1 VINNAKGSTGQN
13 NQQVFS
19 SAPNSFELSFNDH
32 NNNPLGV
39 NNSSHPIF
47 FQLAR
52 SIDNSNGRYQFNK
65 VNASKMNFSSGQQLM
80 INSFTI
86 STVNSSVHIQLN
98 SINLSLAYLIVL
110 KFGGTLNLNSS
121 DKTFDYFQIM
131 CPNSS
136 K

>member
-52 SIDNSNGRYQFNK
+52 SIDNSNGQYQFNK

-86 STVNSSVHIQLN
+86 STKIL
-98 SINLSLAYLIVL
+98 LSLI
-110 KFGGTLNLNSS
+110 KISR
-121 DKTFDYFQIM
+121 
-131 CPNSS
+131 
-136 K
+136 

>member
-1 VINNAKGSTGQN
+1 MINNAKGSTGQN

-52 SIDNSNGRYQFNK
+52 SIDNSNGQYQFNK
-65 VNASKMNFSSGQQLM
+65 VKASKMNFSSGQQLM

-86 STVNSSVHIQLN
+86 SKVNSSVHIQLN
-98 SINLSLAYLIVL
+98 SFNLSLAYLIVL